1 MLVSIIVFW
10 TTLVQASEN
19 SHVKVDK
26 SRKKNYHLRSRE
38 QIVSRMKDKVWL
50 ETWRDNNTTRIENW
64 LDDVDGSSKDDG
76 ERAICDLD
84 DSTDY
89 DADTE
94 DIARLREHRIAND
107 AYCWMKLIRTEQQL
121 REYVGVSSSSEYD
134 PAISQLEKHP
144 NAQDRESIEFKILT
158 YLMLAKDILNQR
170 EEIEHCY
177 QGVQGGPYPPF
188 YNKLKKLETVM

>member
-1 MLVSIIVFW
+1 MKKSVLLISMVLFCTS
-10 TTLVQASEN
+10 LVQASDN
-19 SHVKVDK
+19 SHVEVDK
-26 SRKKNYHLRSRE
+26 SRKKDYHLVSRKH
-38 QIVSRMKDKVWL
+38 IVSRIRNRVRVGN
-50 ETWRDNNTTRIENW
+50 WRDEVY
-64 LDDVDGSSKDDG
+64 LSAKDNG
-76 ERAICDLD
+76 ERAICGLD

-89 DADTE
+89 DADIE

-134 PAISQLEKHP
+134 PAISKLEKHP

-158 YLMLAKDILNQR
+158 CLMLAKDILNQR

-177 QGVQGGPYPPF
+177 CGVQRGLYPPF
-188 YNKLKKLETVM
+188 YNELKKLETVM